1 MNILTFLN
9 VYHAKNKIRLGNK
22 YDGGYVIA
30 DNIGEYDVYISAGI
44 GEDESFSN
52 DFLNKYNV
60 LNTGAFQY
68 DITKLPHNFP
78 KKLIFY
84 KKNISSISDDKNAN
98 LRFFINNYNN
108 IFLKMD
114 IEGDEFLWLNSL
126 SSDDLNKFKQLVI
139 EFHGINDDS
148 FKYSYETK
156 VNVFKKLSETH
167 YLIHIHGNN
176 FCVPLC
182 TNVNGKNIPNVVE
195 LTYVRKDAILNPELN
210 KLPLPYRSLD
220 FPCNNNA
227 RDINLNFEPFVN

>member
-1 MNILTFLN
+1 MNILKSLD
-9 VYHAKNKIRLGNK
+9 VYYINNKIRLGNK

-30 DNIGEYDVYISAGI
+30 DNIGGYDVYISAGI

-60 LNTGAFQY
+60 LNSGAFQY
-68 DITKLPHNFP
+68 YITNLPFNFP

-84 KKNISSISDDKNAN
+84 KKNISDISDDKNAN

-114 IEGDEFLWLNSL
+114 IEGDEFLWINSL
-126 SSDDLNKFKQLVI
+126 SLDDLKKFKQLVI
-139 EFHGINDDS
+139 EFHGINDNS

-156 VNVFKKLSETH
+156 CNVFKKLSETH

-182 TNVNGKNIPNVVE
+182 TNINGKNIPNVVE
-195 LTYVRKDAILNPELN
+195 LTYVRKDIIQNAILN
-210 KLPLPYRSLD
+210 KLPLPAPSLD
-220 FPCNNNA
+220 FPCNNNIC
-227 RDINLNFEPFVN
+227 DIDLNFEPFVN